1 MQALGTSD
9 YRGQP
14 WPSQEDEE
22 EGYPLY
28 VFLLFRVGISADL
41 LRYAIYSPLVMKVRS
56 RASSVISGAS
66 TPGGGRSNTLSEG
79 DLRKADAALSHVNE
93 TQTNGVNGH

>member
-41 LRYAIYSPLVMKVRS
+41 LRYAIAL
-56 RASSVISGAS
+56 
-66 TPGGGRSNTLSEG
+66 LS
-79 DLRKADAALSHVNE
+79 
-93 TQTNGVNGH
+93 